1 MLRPAQPVDT
11 DKNSDMTP
19 MSYKMNDLSIDSVI
33 FGFEDQQLTILLYQ
47 RAIEPEI
54 DKWAL
59 PGGFI
64 KRDEDLDHAAARIL
78 EEITNVDNIYMEQ
91 INAFGAVDRYPLERV
106 ITIGF
111 YALINPGKHNIVP
124 GTGAK
129 TARWFNINKM
139 PKLVFD
145 HMEIFDYALDKL
157 RKKVRYAPIGF
168 ELLPEKFTLTMIQK
182 LYEAVLGIEF
192 DVRNFR
198 KKLLKMNLLIK
209 LDEKQDGVAHRAANL
224 YKFDKAIYRELTD
237 KGFIFDL

>member
-1 MLRPAQPVDT
+1 
-11 DKNSDMTP
+11 MTEP
-19 MSYKMNDLSIDSVI
+19 NNKMHDLSIDCVI
-33 FGFEDQQLTILLYQ
+33 FGFEDQQLKILLYQ
-47 RAIEPEI
+47 RAIEPEVN
-54 DKWAL
+54 KWAL

-64 KRDEDLDHAAARIL
+64 TRNEDLDHAAARIL
-78 EEITNVDNIYMEQ
+78 EEITGVDNIYMEQ
-91 INAFGAVDRYPLERV
+91 INAFGSVNRYPIERV

-111 YALINPGKHNIVP
+111 YALINPGNYAIVP

-129 TARWFNINKM
+129 AAKWFDIEQM

-145 HMEIFDYALDKL
+145 HSEIFDYALDKL
-157 RKKVRYAPIGF
+157 RQKVRYEPIGF
-168 ELLPEKFTLTMIQK
+168 ELLPKKFTLTLIQQ

-209 LDEKQDGVAHRAANL
+209 LDEKQEGVAHRAANL
-224 YKFDKAIYRELTD
+224 YKFDKKIYDELES

>member
-1 MLRPAQPVDT
+1 
-11 DKNSDMTP
+11 MTP
-19 MSYKMNDLSIDSVI
+19 TDYKMKDLSIDCVI
-33 FGFEDQQLTILLYQ
+33 FGFEDQQLKILLYQ
-47 RAIEPEI
+47 RAIEPEANQ
-54 DKWAL
+54 WAL

-64 KRDEDLDHAAARIL
+64 IRDEDLDHSAARIL
-78 EEITNVDNIYMEQ
+78 NEITGVDNIYMEQ
-91 INAFGAVDRYPLERV
+91 INAFGAVNRYPLERV

-111 YALINPGKHNIVP
+111 YALINPGNYNIVP

-129 TARWFNINKM
+129 EASWFSIDKM
-139 PKLVFD
+139 PSLVFD
-145 HMEIFDYALDKL
+145 HTEIFTYALDKL

-168 ELLPEKFTLTMIQK
+168 ELLPKKFTLTMIQK

-209 LDEKQDGVAHRAANL
+209 LDEKQDGVAHRAANF
-224 YKFDKAIYRELTD
+224 YKFDKKIYKELTD